1 MPIVKIEELI
11 KPLTPSIEKN
21 NFDWKKMILD
31 EIELYNTKVKTINEK
46 TRKENAHNKIDYQ
59 KV

>member
-21 NFDWKKMILD
+21 NFDWEKMILD
-31 EIELYNTKVKTINEK
+31 EIESYNTKVKTINEK

-59 KV
+59 KI